1 MNEDVLSSRPSHP
14 GGHQTDEG
22 ACAPRP
28 FGVHA
33 TNLEAAKTA
42 SIEHTKPKEFQSHVS
57 AIPTTVRPQ
66 ALPFRCS
73 VSLIPALCS
82 RQAIISSNATSDF
95 NYIGFD
101 IPGSGVQTI
110 DLLSALPTLTQP
122 VTIDGTSQPGYG
134 SQPLIQ
140 IDGSKAGSGV
150 VGLDVA
156 SAASG
161 SSFHGLSITD
171 FSGGGMLVNGASNVS
186 IVNDDI
192 GLVQDSTGVVVHG
205 NGVFGVEFENGAS
218 NNGLGNDVISGQAG
232 NGVVFAGP
240 GTSNNLLEDS
250 QIGTDP
256 TGSTGVDS
264 ANNSLANAW
273 SGVAIASG
281 ASDNTVSGDVLSN
294 NGSYGVYI
302 VRPGHHG
309 QRGRRE
315 LHRHRRDRLVP
326 PAQLRRGDHPE
337 RCGRQP
343 HRRHHDRDR
352 RRDLGQ
358 QLGRCPH
365 QRQRDGRQR
374 GRGR

>member
-1 MNEDVLSSRPSHP
+1 MSPHPLVHHRGQGEEFRSNPFRRGRVL
-14 GGHQTDEG
+14 
-22 ACAPRP
+22 
-28 FGVHA
+28 HA
-33 TNLEAAKTA
+33 ATMVKLSIPTIRICLEAAKTA

-232 NGVVFAGP
+232 NGVCSPAPGP
-240 GTSNNLLEDS
+240 RTTCLRTPRSAPIPLVA
-250 QIGTDP
+250 P
-256 TGSTGVDS
+256 VSTPERF
-264 ANNSLANAW
+264 
-273 SGVAIASG
+273 
-281 ASDNTVSGDVLSN
+281 T
-294 NGSYGVYI
+294 
-302 VRPGHHG
+302 G
-309 QRGRRE
+309 QRM
-315 LHRHRRDRLVP
+315 
-326 PAQLRRGDHPE
+326 E
-337 RCGRQP
+337 RCG
-343 HRRHHDRDR
+343 HRER
-352 RRDLGQ
+352 RVG
-358 QLGRCPH
+358 
-365 QRQRDGRQR
+365 
-374 GRGR
+374 